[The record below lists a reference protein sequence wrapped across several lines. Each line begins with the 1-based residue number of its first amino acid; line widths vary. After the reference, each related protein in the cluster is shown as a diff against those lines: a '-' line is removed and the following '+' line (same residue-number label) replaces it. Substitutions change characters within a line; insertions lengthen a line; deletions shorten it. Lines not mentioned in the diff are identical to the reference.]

1 MAFAGKKTIFS
12 GVDLCKD
19 DFDEE
24 IALTTG
30 YVDSQLKEHGISPVP
45 APSTLLLLGPALL
58 GMVFAGCRKI
68 KGRQ

>member
-12 GVDLCKD
+12 GVDLSKD

-24 IALTTG
+24 ITLTIG
-30 YVDSQLKEHGISPVP
+30 YVDGQLKDHDISPVP

-58 GMVFAGCRKI
+58 GMRLAGLRRKS
-68 KGRQ
+68 